1 MVKQSESHGSW
12 IRLVDWGEGQRDR
25 LEGGPQKDG
34 LKSGGTSAQPN
45 PKLVH
50 RPFTF
55 TIYKVRPS
63 LLFRC
68 HLPSPQAL
76 LCY

>member
-1 MVKQSESHGSW
+1 M
-12 IRLVDWGEGQRDR
+12 
-25 LEGGPQKDG
+25 G

-55 TIYKVRPS
+55 TIYKMRPS

-68 HLPSPQAL
+68 HPPSPKPCCVIDGPGL
-76 LCY
+76 GV